1 MSEFPAPRPFRYID
15 SQLCC
20 GSVKLSDLATQFSTP
35 LYVYSADD
43 ICDRVGMLARE
54 FAGVDHTIC
63 YAVKA
68 NSSLA
73 ILKLLASLGCGFDI
87 VSGGELERVR
97 RAAPESLSRVVF
109 SGVGKQTWEMD
120 AALNA
125 GILLFNVESEA
136 ELGLLAERAQ
146 ALGASANGKIKLA
159 RIALRVNPDVFA
171 KTHPYIS
178 TGLREHKFGIAID
191 RAREVYRRAE
201 QLPGVTPAGVSV
213 HIGSQIRDTAPFAE
227 SVQRVR
233 SLIEDLR
240 SDGLNIQYL
249 DAGGGFGIE
258 YGRADFNPAERVAEY
273 ARAIRGALDEVSGEH
288 AGLGVHL
295 LLEPGRFLIAQ
306 AGALLSRVL
315 YTKQNGSKRFII
327 TDAAMNDLIRP
338 ALYGAHHEIIPV
350 VHEDRPL
357 EVADIVGPV
366 CESGDFFARDREIEQ
381 LHSGDLVALL
391 DAGAYGMSLSS
402 HYNTRVRPAEVLI
415 EGDKPRLIR
424 RRETLDDLFAPE
436 IF

>member
-20 GSVKLSDLATQFSTP
+20 GSVKLSDLAAQFGTP
-35 LYVYSADD
+35 LYIYSADD
-43 ICDRVGMLARE
+43 IRDRVAMLTRE
-54 FAGVDHTIC
+54 FTGVDHTIC

-73 ILKLLASLGCGFDI
+73 ILKLLASLNCGFDI

-97 RAAPESLSRVVF
+97 RAAPEALSRIVF
-109 SGVGKQTWEMD
+109 SGVGKQAWEMD

-136 ELGLLAERAQ
+136 ELDLLAQRAQ
-146 ALGASANGKIKLA
+146 ALGETA

-171 KTHPYIS
+171 QTHPYIS
-178 TGLREHKFGIAID
+178 TGLREHKFGIAIE
-191 RAREVYRRAE
+191 RAREVYRRAA
-201 QLPGVTPAGVSV
+201 QLRGIIPAGVSV

-227 SVQRVR
+227 SVKRVR

-240 SDGLNIQYL
+240 SDGINIQYL

-258 YGRADFNPAERVAEY
+258 YGRADFNPADRVAEY
-273 ARAIRGALDEVSGEH
+273 ACAIRAALN
-288 AGLGVHL
+288 GLGVHL

-327 TDAAMNDLIRP
+327 ADAAMNDLIRP

-350 VHEDRPL
+350 ALENRPHEI
-357 EVADIVGPV
+357 ADIVGPV

-381 LHSGDLVALL
+381 LRAGDLIALL

-402 HYNTRVRPAEVLI
+402 HYNTRVRPAEVLV
-415 EGDKPRLIR
+415 EGDKARLIR

-436 IF
+436 IA

>member
-20 GSVKLSDLATQFSTP
+20 GSVKLNDIAEQFGTP

-43 ICDRVGMLARE
+43 IRSRVGMLTSE
-54 FAGVDHTIC
+54 FTGVDHAIC

-73 ILKLLASLGCGFDI
+73 ILKLLASLHCGFDI

-97 RAAPESLSRVVF
+97 RAASEAVQRIVF
-109 SGVGKQTWEMD
+109 SGVGKQAWEMD

-125 GILLFNVESEA
+125 DILLFNVESEA
-136 ELGLLAERAQ
+136 ELELLAERAQ
-146 ALGASANGKIKLA
+146 ALGKQA

-171 KTHPYIS
+171 QTHPYIS
-178 TGLREHKFGIAID
+178 TGLREHKFGIAIE
-191 RAREVYRRAE
+191 RAREVYRRAA
-201 QLPGVTPAGVSV
+201 QLPGITPAGVSV

-227 SVQRVR
+227 SVKRVR

-240 SDGLNIQYL
+240 SDGINIQYL

-258 YGRADFNPAERVAEY
+258 YGRADFDPADRVAEY
-273 ARAIRGALDEVSGEH
+273 ARAIRGALD
-288 AGLGVHL
+288 GLGIHL

-338 ALYGAHHEIIPV
+338 ALYGAHHEIVPV
-350 VHEDRPL
+350 VREGRPR

-381 LHSGDLVALL
+381 LRSGDLVALL

-415 EGDKPRLIR
+415 EGDKARLIR

-436 IF
+436 LL

>member
-1 MSEFPAPRPFRYID
+1 MSEFPAPRPFRYIPV
-15 SQLCC
+15 SREQAQLCC
-20 GSVKLSDLATQFSTP
+20 GSVKLSDLAAQFGTP

-43 ICDRVGMLARE
+43 IRERVAMLTSE
-54 FAGVDHTIC
+54 FSGVDHTIC

-87 VSGGELERVR
+87 VSGGELERVS
-97 RAAPESLSRVVF
+97 RAAPEAISRVVF
-109 SGVGKQTWEMD
+109 SGVGKQAWEMD

-125 GILLFNVESEA
+125 EILLFNVESEA
-136 ELGLLAERAQ
+136 ELELLAERAQ
-146 ALGASANGKIKLA
+146 ALGKQA

-171 KTHPYIS
+171 QTHPYIS
-178 TGLREHKFGIAID
+178 TGLREHKFGIAIE
-191 RAREVYRRAE
+191 RAREVYRRAA
-201 QLPGVTPAGVSV
+201 QLKGIEPAGVSV
-213 HIGSQIRDTAPFAE
+213 HIGSQIRDTEPFAE
-227 SVQRVR
+227 SVKRVR

-240 SDGLNIQYL
+240 SDGINIQYL

-258 YGRADFNPAERVAEY
+258 YGRAEFNPAERVAEY
-273 ARAIRGALDEVSGEH
+273 ARAIRSALD
-288 AGLGVHL
+288 GLGVHL

-327 TDAAMNDLIRP
+327 IDAAMNDLIRP

-350 VHEDRPL
+350 VRENRPH

-402 HYNTRVRPAEVLI
+402 HYNTRVRPAEVLV
-415 EGDKPRLIR
+415 EGDKFRLIR

-436 IF
+436 IL

>member
-1 MSEFPAPRPFRYID
+1 MSEFPAPRPFRYIPV
-15 SQLCC
+15 SREQAQLCC
-20 GSVKLSDLATQFSTP
+20 GSVKLTDLAAQFGTP
-35 LYVYSADD
+35 LYIYSADD
-43 ICDRVGMLARE
+43 IRDRVAMLTRE
-54 FAGVDHTIC
+54 FSGVDHTTC

-97 RAAPESLSRVVF
+97 RAAPEALSRIVF
-109 SGVGKQTWEMD
+109 SGVGKQAWEMD

-136 ELGLLAERAQ
+136 ELELLAERAQ
-146 ALGASANGKIKLA
+146 VLGKTAH
-159 RIALRVNPDVFA
+159 IALRVNPDVFA
-171 KTHPYIS
+171 QTHPYIS
-178 TGLREHKFGIAID
+178 TGLREHKFGIAIE
-191 RAREVYRRAE
+191 RAREVYRRAV
-201 QLPGVTPAGVSV
+201 QLPGITPAGVSV

-227 SVQRVR
+227 SVKRVR

-240 SDGLNIQYL
+240 SDGINIQFL

-258 YGRADFNPAERVAEY
+258 YGRADFNPSDRVAEY
-273 ARAIRGALDEVSGEH
+273 ARAIRSALD
-288 AGLGVHL
+288 GLGVHL

-350 VHEDRPL
+350 VREDRPH

-381 LHSGDLVALL
+381 LRTDDLVALL

-402 HYNTRVRPAEVLI
+402 HYNTRVRPAEVLV
-415 EGDKPRLIR
+415 EGDNPRLIR

-436 IF
+436 IV

>member
-1 MSEFPAPRPFRYID
+1 MSEFPAPRPFRYLD

-20 GSVKLSDLATQFSTP
+20 GSVKLTELAAQFGTP

-43 ICDRVGMLARE
+43 IRDRAGMLTRE
-54 FAGVDHTIC
+54 FTGVPHTIC

-73 ILKLLASLGCGFDI
+73 ILKLLGSLDCGFDI

-97 RAAPESLSRVVF
+97 RAALAAEKPDAVSRIVF
-109 SGVGKQTWEMD
+109 SGVGKQAWEMD
-120 AALNA
+120 AALEA

-136 ELGLLAERAQ
+136 ELELLAVRAQ
-146 ALGASANGKIKLA
+146 ALNKQA

-171 KTHPYIS
+171 QTHPYIS

-191 RAREVYRRAE
+191 RAREVYRRAAE
-201 QLPGVTPAGVSV
+201 LRGITAAGVSV

-227 SVQRVR
+227 SVKRVR
-233 SLIEDLR
+233 ALIEDLR
-240 SDGLNIQYL
+240 SDGINIQFL

-258 YGRADFNPAERVAEY
+258 YGRAEFNPAERVAEY
-273 ARAIRGALDEVSGEH
+273 AGAIRTALN
-288 AGLGVHL
+288 GLGVHL

-315 YTKQNGSKRFII
+315 YTKQNGSKRFVI

-338 ALYGAHHEIIPV
+338 ALYGAHHEIIPIV
-350 VHEDRPL
+350 REGRTN

-366 CESGDFFARDREIEQ
+366 CESGDFFARDREVEQ
-381 LHSGDLVALL
+381 LRAGDLVVLL

-402 HYNTRVRPAEVLI
+402 HYNTRARPAEVLI

-436 IF
+436 IV

>member
-20 GSVKLSDLATQFSTP
+20 GSVKLSDLAAQFGTP
-35 LYVYSADD
+35 LYIYSADD
-43 ICDRVGMLARE
+43 IRSRVAMLTRE
-54 FAGVDHTIC
+54 FTGVDHTIC

-73 ILKLLASLGCGFDI
+73 ILRLLASLNCGFDI
-87 VSGGELERVR
+87 VSGGELERIR
-97 RAAPESLSRVVF
+97 CAAPEALSRVVF
-109 SGVGKQTWEMD
+109 SGVGKQAWEMD

-136 ELGLLAERAQ
+136 ELELLAERAQ
-146 ALGASANGKIKLA
+146 AAGKQA

-171 KTHPYIS
+171 QTHPYIS

-191 RAREVYRRAE
+191 RAREVYRRAA
-201 QLPGVTPAGVSV
+201 QLPGITAAGVSV

-227 SVQRVR
+227 SVKRVR

-240 SDGLNIQYL
+240 VDGINIQYL

-258 YGRADFNPAERVAEY
+258 YGRAAFDPAARASEY
-273 ARAIRGALDEVSGEH
+273 ANAIRSAID
-288 AGLGVHL
+288 GLGVQL

-350 VHEDRPL
+350 VRENRPH

-415 EGDKPRLIR
+415 EGDGPRLIR

-436 IF
+436 LL

>member
-1 MSEFPAPRPFRYID
+1 VSEFPAPRPFRYIPV
-15 SQLCC
+15 SREQAQLCC
-20 GSVKLSDLATQFSTP
+20 GSVKLTDLAAQFGTP
-35 LYVYSADD
+35 LYIYSTDD
-43 ICDRVGMLARE
+43 IRDRVAMLTRE
-54 FAGVDHTIC
+54 FSGVDHTTC

-97 RAAPESLSRVVF
+97 RAAPESLSRIVF
-109 SGVGKQTWEMD
+109 SGVGKQAWEMD

-125 GILLFNVESEA
+125 AILLFNVESEA
-136 ELGLLAERAQ
+136 ELELLAERAQ
-146 ALGASANGKIKLA
+146 VLGKTAH
-159 RIALRVNPDVFA
+159 IALRVNPDVFA
-171 KTHPYIS
+171 QTHPYIS
-178 TGLREHKFGIAID
+178 TGLREHKFGIAIE
-191 RAREVYRRAE
+191 RAREVYRRAV
-201 QLPGVTPAGVSV
+201 QLPGITPAGVSV

-227 SVQRVR
+227 SVKRVR

-240 SDGLNIQYL
+240 SDGINIQFL

-258 YGRADFNPAERVAEY
+258 YGRADFNPSDRVAEY
-273 ARAIRGALDEVSGEH
+273 ARAIRSALD
-288 AGLGVHL
+288 GLGVHL

-350 VHEDRPL
+350 VREDRPH

-381 LHSGDLVALL
+381 LRTDDLVALL

-402 HYNTRVRPAEVLI
+402 HYNTRVRPAEVLV
-415 EGDKPRLIR
+415 EGDNPRLIR

-436 IF
+436 IV